1 MPGLREARGKCWL
14 LVLPPQALEG
24 LRKRIE
30 KAVAAQDARRGR
42 KAGFETLSRH
52 DLGFKALWSRV
63 SSYNSV
69 YKFFFKCFA
78 RAKPRMTATFQW
90 SIAPGK
96 GSFFEGGKQGRIAA
110 GKAVAKAISKKAS
123 KRLPMPSPKKRPA
136 AIAAHK
142 DASKAGHAVARAGSA
157 KHPAALATHQGSAE
171 AGQAVV
177 IAEPR
182 AATLTLPLRE
192 KRPVLVQPP
201 PLSSH
206 VAWATSCAPSRAA
219 SSVAPEAASASD
231 DLLLK
236 MMSLRRRHPDI
247 GEAKFHNTY
256 NVLEIGSEI
265 VRRSSGDVC
274 FTSNPVAKA
283 VAIKTWQA
291 DRWEAAL
298 TEVTMMQ
305 RCRHPHIVPL
315 LDAFVGRAFRLVCVH
330 GGDDLE
336 SHIGRGCQGESW
348 TLPRKA
354 SLLLTIE
361 NMSCESIYLIVEL
374 I

>member
-1 MPGLREARGKCWL
+1 MPGVLCKTRGKVWL
-14 LVLPPQALEG
+14 LVLPPQAPEG
-24 LRKRIE
+24 LRTRIE
-30 KAVAAQDARRGR
+30 KAVAAQHARRTR

-52 DLGFKALWSRV
+52 GLGFKAMWSRV

-69 YKFFFKCFA
+69 YKFFFTCFA
-78 RAKPRMTATFQW
+78 KAKPRMTATFQW

-96 GSFFEGGKQGRIAA
+96 GSFFEGGKQGGIAA
-110 GKAVAKAISKKAS
+110 GKAVAKAISKKTS
-123 KRLPMPSPKKRPA
+123 KRLPRPSPKKRPA

-142 DASKAGHAVARAGSA
+142 DASKAGHAVARADSA
-157 KHPAALATHQGSAE
+157 KRPRLALAAHQGSAE
-171 AGQAVV
+171 AGHRTSV

-182 AATLTLPLRE
+182 AATTLPLRE
-192 KRPVLVQPP
+192 GRPVLAVLP

-206 VAWATSCAPSRAA
+206 VARPTSCAPSRAA
-219 SSVAPEAASASD
+219 LSVAPEVASASD

-236 MMSLRRRHPDI
+236 MMSLRRRHPDMV
-247 GEAKFHNTY
+247 EAMFHNTY
-256 NVLEIGSEI
+256 NVLGIGTGRI
-265 VRRSSGDVC
+265 VRGSAGDVF
-274 FTSNPVAKA
+274 FTLNPAAEA

-291 DRWEAAL
+291 DHWEAVL

-315 LDAFVGRAFRLVCVH
+315 LDTFVGRAFRLVCVD

-336 SHIGRGCQGESW
+336 VHMGRGCQGESW

-361 NMSCESIYLIVEL
+361 NMSRESIYYS
-374 I
+374 